1 MHKESAVVLNGGG
14 TATGPALPHLKTG
27 HFRWS
32 RSEFALCTNSTVSA
46 GKRESMF
53 MLWMF

>member
-32 RSEFALCTNSTVSA
+32 RSELALCTNSTVLA